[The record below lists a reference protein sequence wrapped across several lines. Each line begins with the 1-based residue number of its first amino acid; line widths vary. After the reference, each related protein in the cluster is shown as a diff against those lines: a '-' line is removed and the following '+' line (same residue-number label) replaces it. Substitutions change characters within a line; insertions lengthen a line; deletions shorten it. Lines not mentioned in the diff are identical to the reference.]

1 MYPCTLRGFG
11 SIKALPT
18 IKALPFSLRA
28 VASKI
33 SWYEPGTAGI
43 EARMLPL
50 CYAAPFN
57 ESSCNNVNQGSSQF
71 PNYISF
77 VKWYRTLSENYS
89 KPFFVSVKWLEIITS
104 VARLLFRSKIQKGVG
119 DLHSSEVAFL
129 PLTQWPRDWFS
140 AFPKI
145 CFNVDEI
152 YQLRC
157 SWTEAWKCWS
167 NPQK

>member
-1 MYPCTLRGFG
+1 
-11 SIKALPT
+11 
-18 IKALPFSLRA
+18 
-28 VASKI
+28 
-33 SWYEPGTAGI
+33 
-43 EARMLPL
+43 MLPL

-129 PLTQWPRDWFS
+129 LSPSGPGIDFRLSQKFVSMLMRFINS
-140 AFPKI
+140 AVRGQRLE
-145 CFNVDEI
+145 NVDQTHKNRFKM
-152 YQLRC
+152 YPSRC
-157 SWTEAWKCWS
+157 KWKG
-167 NPQK
+167 